1 VLPFRHIAIEGPIG
15 VGKSSLAR
23 RLAEHLGARLFLE
36 RPQDNPY
43 LERFYRAGT
52 DDLQANPYA
61 LPTQLFFLFQRLE
74 QMRELAQPGMFDE
87 SLESAPRQA
96 QAVATPQGG
105 ESTLGQAGDALVS
118 DFLFAK
124 DALFARLTL
133 ADEDHLLYMQ
143 IYRRYAPQV
152 PQPDLVIWLR
162 AEVPTLLQRIARRG
176 LPMESGIA
184 QDYLAKL
191 SAGYVRLFSEL
202 PGLPV
207 LAIDTDNFN
216 PIDNDAHFEAL
227 IDRLGQF
234 RGPRERWG
242 PAALV

>member
-1 VLPFRHIAIEGPIG
+1 MTGMLPQRFRHIAIEGPIG

-23 RLAEHLGARLFLE
+23 RLAEPLGARLFLE
-36 RPQDNPY
+36 QPQDNPY

-52 DDLQANPYA
+52 DNLQANPYA
-61 LPTQLFFLFQRLE
+61 LPAQLFFLFQRLE

-87 SLESAPRQA
+87 R
-96 QAVATPQGG
+96 
-105 ESTLGQAGDALVS
+105 LVS

-133 ADEDHLLYMQ
+133 ADEDHLLYTQ

-176 LPMESGIA
+176 LAMESRIVP
-184 QDYLAKL
+184 DYLARL
-191 SAGYVRLFSEL
+191 SDGYVRLFSEL
-202 PGLPV
+202 PGVPV
-207 LAIDTDNFN
+207 LAIDTDDFN
-216 PIDNDAHFEAL
+216 PIDNEEHFEAL
-227 IDRLGQF
+227 LDRLAQF

>member
-1 VLPFRHIAIEGPIG
+1 MTGMLPQRFRHIAIEGPIG

-23 RLAEHLGARLFLE
+23 RLAEPLGARLFLE
-36 RPQDNPY
+36 QPQDNPY

-52 DDLQANPYA
+52 DNLQANPYA
-61 LPTQLFFLFQRLE
+61 LPAQLFFLFHRLE

-87 SLESAPRQA
+87 R
-96 QAVATPQGG
+96 
-105 ESTLGQAGDALVS
+105 LVS

-133 ADEDHLLYMQ
+133 ADEDHLLYTQ
-143 IYRRYAPQV
+143 IYRRYAPRV

-176 LPMESGIA
+176 LAMESRIVP
-184 QDYLAKL
+184 DYLARL
-191 SAGYVRLFSEL
+191 SDGYVRLFSEL
-202 PGLPV
+202 PGVPV
-207 LAIDTDNFN
+207 LAIDTDDFN
-216 PIDNDAHFEAL
+216 PIDNEEHFEAL
-227 IDRLGQF
+227 LDRLAQF

>member
-1 VLPFRHIAIEGPIG
+1 MLSQRFRHIAIEGSIG

-52 DDLQANPYA
+52 DSLQANPYA

-87 SLESAPRQA
+87 SL
-96 QAVATPQGG
+96 
-105 ESTLGQAGDALVS
+105 VS

-133 ADEDHLLYMQ
+133 ADEDHLLYTQ

-176 LPMESGIA
+176 LPMENGIA
-184 QDYLAKL
+184 PDYLSRL

-207 LAIDTDNFN
+207 LAIDTDDFN
-216 PIDNDAHFEAL
+216 PIDNHVHFDAL

-234 RGPRERWG
+234 QGPRERWG

>member
-1 VLPFRHIAIEGPIG
+1 MTGMLPQRFRHIAIEGPIG

-23 RLAEHLGARLFLE
+23 RLAEPLGARLFLE
-36 RPQDNPY
+36 QPQDNPY

-52 DDLQANPYA
+52 DNLQANPYA

-87 SLESAPRQA
+87 R
-96 QAVATPQGG
+96 
-105 ESTLGQAGDALVS
+105 LVS

-133 ADEDHLLYMQ
+133 ADEDHLLYTQ

-176 LPMESGIA
+176 LAMEGGIA
-184 QDYLAKL
+184 PDYLARL

-202 PGLPV
+202 PGVPV
-207 LAIDTDNFN
+207 LAIDTDDFN
-216 PIDNDAHFEAL
+216 PIDNEEHFEAL
-227 IDRLGQF
+227 VDRLAQF
-234 RGPRERWG
+234 RGPRERWA

>member
-1 VLPFRHIAIEGPIG
+1 MLPQRFRHIAIEGPIG

-23 RLAEHLGARLFLE
+23 RLAEPLGARLFLE
-36 RPQDNPY
+36 QPQDNPY

-87 SLESAPRQA
+87 R
-96 QAVATPQGG
+96 
-105 ESTLGQAGDALVS
+105 LVS

-133 ADEDHLLYMQ
+133 ADEDHLLYTQ
-143 IYRRYAPQV
+143 IYRRYAPRV

-162 AEVPTLLQRIARRG
+162 AEGPTLLQRIARRG
-176 LPMESGIA
+176 LAMEGGIA
-184 QDYLAKL
+184 PDYLARL
-191 SAGYVRLFSEL
+191 SEGYVRLFSEL
-202 PGLPV
+202 PGVPV
-207 LAIDTDNFN
+207 LAIDTDDFN
-216 PIDNDAHFEAL
+216 PIDNEEHFEAL
-227 IDRLGQF
+227 VDRLAQF
-234 RGPRERWG
+234 RGPRERWA

>member
-1 VLPFRHIAIEGPIG
+1 MTGMLSQRFRHIAIEGPIG

-23 RLAEHLGARLFLE
+23 RLADPLGARLFLE
-36 RPQDNPY
+36 QPQDNPY

-87 SLESAPRQA
+87 R
-96 QAVATPQGG
+96 
-105 ESTLGQAGDALVS
+105 LVS

-133 ADEDHLLYMQ
+133 ADEDHLLYTQ
-143 IYRRYAPQV
+143 IYRRYAPRI

-162 AEVPTLLQRIARRG
+162 AEVPTLQQRIARRG
-176 LPMESGIA
+176 LAMEGGIA
-184 QDYLAKL
+184 PDYLARL
-191 SAGYVRLFSEL
+191 AAGYVRLFSEL
-202 PGLPV
+202 PGVPV
-207 LAIDTDNFN
+207 LAIDTDDFN
-216 PIDNDAHFEAL
+216 PIDNEEHFEAL
-227 IDRLGQF
+227 IDRLEQF

>member
-1 VLPFRHIAIEGPIG
+1 MAGSLPAALPAQFRHIAIEGPIG

-52 DDLQANPYA
+52 ERLHDNPYA

-74 QMRELAQPGMFDE
+74 QMRELAQPGMFDG
-87 SLESAPRQA
+87 L
-96 QAVATPQGG
+96 
-105 ESTLGQAGDALVS
+105 LVS

-133 ADEDHLLYMQ
+133 GDEDHLLYTQ

-152 PQPDLVIWLR
+152 PQPDLVVWLR
-162 AEVPTLLQRIARRG
+162 ADVGSLKQRIARRG
-176 LPMESGIA
+176 LAMEQDIA
-184 QDYLAKL
+184 GDYLERL
-191 SAGYVRLFSEL
+191 SEGYVRLFTEL
-202 PGLPV
+202 PRMPV
-207 LAIDTDNFN
+207 LAIDTDGFN
-216 PIDNDAHFEAL
+216 PVDRDADFEAFVQ
-227 IDRLGQF
+227 RLHQF

-242 PAALV
+242 PAALA

>member
-1 VLPFRHIAIEGPIG
+1 MTGMLSQRFRHIAIEGPIG

-23 RLAEHLGARLFLE
+23 RLAELLGAKLFLE
-36 RPQDNPY
+36 QPQDNPY

-74 QMRELAQPGMFDE
+74 QMRELALPGMFDE
-87 SLESAPRQA
+87 R
-96 QAVATPQGG
+96 
-105 ESTLGQAGDALVS
+105 LVS

-133 ADEDHLLYMQ
+133 ADEDHLLYTQ
-143 IYRRYAPQV
+143 IYRRYAPRM

-162 AEVPTLLQRIARRG
+162 AEVPILLQRIARRG
-176 LPMESGIA
+176 LAMESRIA
-184 QDYLAKL
+184 PEYLARL
-191 SAGYVRLFSEL
+191 SDGYVRLFSEL
-202 PGLPV
+202 PGVPV
-207 LAIDTDNFN
+207 LAIDTDDFN
-216 PIDNDAHFEAL
+216 PIDDDEQFEAL
-227 IDRLGQF
+227 VDRLAQF

-242 PAALV
+242 PGALV

>member
-1 VLPFRHIAIEGPIG
+1 MLSQRFRHIAIEGPIG

-52 DDLQANPYA
+52 DNLQANPYA

-87 SLESAPRQA
+87 SL
-96 QAVATPQGG
+96 
-105 ESTLGQAGDALVS
+105 VS

-133 ADEDHLLYMQ
+133 ADEDHLLYTQ

-176 LPMESGIA
+176 LAMENSIA
-184 QDYLAKL
+184 PDYLARL

-207 LAIDTDNFN
+207 LAIDTDDFN
-216 PIDNDAHFEAL
+216 PIDNDTHFEAL

-234 RGPRERWG
+234 QGPRERWG

>member
-1 VLPFRHIAIEGPIG
+1 MTGMLSQRFRHIAIEGPIG

-23 RLAEHLGARLFLE
+23 RLAELLGAKLFLE
-36 RPQDNPY
+36 QPQDNPY

-87 SLESAPRQA
+87 R
-96 QAVATPQGG
+96 
-105 ESTLGQAGDALVS
+105 LVS

-133 ADEDHLLYMQ
+133 ADEDHLLYTQ
-143 IYRRYAPQV
+143 IYRRYAPRM

-162 AEVPTLLQRIARRG
+162 AEVPILLQRIARRG
-176 LPMESGIA
+176 LAMESRIA
-184 QDYLAKL
+184 PEYLARL
-191 SAGYVRLFSEL
+191 SDGYVRLFSEL
-202 PGLPV
+202 PGVPV
-207 LAIDTDNFN
+207 LAIDTDDFN
-216 PIDNDAHFEAL
+216 PIDDDEQFEAL
-227 IDRLGQF
+227 VDRLAQF

-242 PAALV
+242 PGALV

>member
-1 VLPFRHIAIEGPIG
+1 MLPQRFRHIAIEGPIG

-52 DDLQANPYA
+52 DNLQANPYA
-61 LPTQLFFLFQRLE
+61 LPAQLFFLFQRLE
-74 QMRELAQPGMFDE
+74 QMRELAQPGMFDA
-87 SLESAPRQA
+87 S
-96 QAVATPQGG
+96 
-105 ESTLGQAGDALVS
+105 LVS

-133 ADEDHLLYMQ
+133 ADEDHLLYTQ

-184 QDYLAKL
+184 PDYLARL

-207 LAIDTDNFN
+207 LAIDTDDFN

>member
-1 VLPFRHIAIEGPIG
+1 MTGMLAQRFRHVAIEGPIG

-23 RLAEHLGARLFLE
+23 RLAEPLGARLFLE
-36 RPQDNPY
+36 QPQDNPY

-52 DDLQANPYA
+52 DNLQANPYA

-87 SLESAPRQA
+87 R
-96 QAVATPQGG
+96 
-105 ESTLGQAGDALVS
+105 LVS

-133 ADEDHLLYMQ
+133 ADEDHLLYTQ
-143 IYRRYAPQV
+143 IYRRYAPRI

-176 LPMESGIA
+176 LAMENRIA
-184 QDYLAKL
+184 PDYLVRL
-191 SAGYVRLFSEL
+191 SEGYVRLFSEL
-202 PGLPV
+202 PGVPV
-207 LAIDTDNFN
+207 LAIDTGDFN
-216 PIDNDAHFEAL
+216 PIDNEEHFEAL
-227 IDRLGQF
+227 LDRLAQF
-234 RGPRERWG
+234 QGPRERWG

>member
-1 VLPFRHIAIEGPIG
+1 MLSQRFRHIAIEGPIG

-52 DDLQANPYA
+52 DNLQANPYA

-74 QMRELAQPGMFDE
+74 QMRELAQPGMFDG
-87 SLESAPRQA
+87 R
-96 QAVATPQGG
+96 
-105 ESTLGQAGDALVS
+105 LVS

-133 ADEDHLLYMQ
+133 ADEDHLLYTQ

-162 AEVPTLLQRIARRG
+162 AEVPALQQRIARRG
-176 LPMESGIA
+176 LAMEGSIA
-184 QDYLAKL
+184 PDYLVRL
-191 SAGYVRLFSEL
+191 SSGYVRLFSEL

-207 LAIDTDNFN
+207 LAIDTDDFN

-234 RGPRERWG
+234 QGPRERWG

>member
-1 VLPFRHIAIEGPIG
+1 MTGMLPQRFRHIAIEGPIG

-23 RLAEHLGARLFLE
+23 RLAEPLGARLFLE
-36 RPQDNPY
+36 QPQDNPY

-52 DDLQANPYA
+52 DNLQANPYA

-87 SLESAPRQA
+87 R
-96 QAVATPQGG
+96 
-105 ESTLGQAGDALVS
+105 LVS

-133 ADEDHLLYMQ
+133 ADEDHLLYTQ

-176 LPMESGIA
+176 LAMEGGIA
-184 QDYLAKL
+184 PDYLARL

-202 PGLPV
+202 PGVPV
-207 LAIDTDNFN
+207 LAMDTDDFN
-216 PIDNDAHFEAL
+216 PIDNEEHFEAL
-227 IDRLGQF
+227 VDRLAQF
-234 RGPRERWG
+234 RGPRERWA

>member
-1 VLPFRHIAIEGPIG
+1 MTGMLPQRFRHIAIEGPIG

-23 RLAEHLGARLFLE
+23 RLAVPLGARLFLE
-36 RPQDNPY
+36 QPQDNPY

-74 QMRELAQPGMFDE
+74 QMRELAQPGMFDD
-87 SLESAPRQA
+87 R
-96 QAVATPQGG
+96 
-105 ESTLGQAGDALVS
+105 LVS

-133 ADEDHLLYMQ
+133 ADEDHLLYTQ
-143 IYRRYAPQV
+143 IYRRYAPRM

-162 AEVPTLLQRIARRG
+162 AEVPTLLRRIARRG
-176 LPMESGIA
+176 LAMEGSIEP
-184 QDYLAKL
+184 DYLARL
-191 SAGYVRLFSEL
+191 SVGYVRLFAEL
-202 PGLPV
+202 PGVPV
-207 LAIDTDNFN
+207 LAIDTDDFN
-216 PIDNDAHFEAL
+216 PIDNEEHFEAL
-227 IDRLGQF
+227 VDRLVQF
-234 RGPRERWG
+234 RGPRERWA

>member
-1 VLPFRHIAIEGPIG
+1 MTAMLSQRFRHIAIEGPIG

-23 RLAEHLGARLFLE
+23 RLAEPLGAKLFLE
-36 RPQDNPY
+36 QPQDNPY

-74 QMRELAQPGMFDE
+74 QMRDLAQPGMFDE
-87 SLESAPRQA
+87 R
-96 QAVATPQGG
+96 
-105 ESTLGQAGDALVS
+105 LVS

-133 ADEDHLLYMQ
+133 ADEDHLLYTQ
-143 IYRRYAPQV
+143 IYRRYAPRV

-162 AEVPTLLQRIARRG
+162 AEVPALLQRIARRG
-176 LPMESGIA
+176 LAMERHINP
-184 QDYLAKL
+184 DYLMRL
-191 SAGYVRLFSEL
+191 SDGYVQLFSDL
-202 PGLPV
+202 PGVPV
-207 LAIDTDNFN
+207 LAIDTDDFN
-216 PIDNDAHFEAL
+216 PIDNDEHFEAL
-227 IDRLGQF
+227 VDRLAQF

-242 PAALV
+242 PGALV

>member
-1 VLPFRHIAIEGPIG
+1 MSGMLSQRFRHIAIEGPIG

-23 RLAEHLGARLFLE
+23 RLAEPLGARLFLE
-36 RPQDNPY
+36 QPQDNPY

-52 DDLQANPYA
+52 DNLQANPYA

-87 SLESAPRQA
+87 R
-96 QAVATPQGG
+96 
-105 ESTLGQAGDALVS
+105 LVS

-133 ADEDHLLYMQ
+133 ADEDHLLYTQ
-143 IYRRYAPQV
+143 IYRRYAPRI

-176 LPMESGIA
+176 LAMESRIA
-184 QDYLAKL
+184 PDYLMRL
-191 SAGYVRLFSEL
+191 SDGYVRLFSEL
-202 PGLPV
+202 PGVPV
-207 LAIDTDNFN
+207 LAIDTDDFN
-216 PIDNDAHFEAL
+216 PIDNEEHFEAL
-227 IDRLGQF
+227 LARLAQF

>member
-1 VLPFRHIAIEGPIG
+1 MTGMLPQRFRHIAIEGPIG

-23 RLAEHLGARLFLE
+23 RLAEPLGARLFLE
-36 RPQDNPY
+36 QPQDNPY

-87 SLESAPRQA
+87 R
-96 QAVATPQGG
+96 
-105 ESTLGQAGDALVS
+105 LVS

-133 ADEDHLLYMQ
+133 GDEDHLLYTQ

-176 LPMESGIA
+176 LAMEGGIA
-184 QDYLAKL
+184 PDYLARL
-191 SAGYVRLFSEL
+191 SAGYVRLFAEL
-202 PGLPV
+202 PGVPV
-207 LAIDTDNFN
+207 LAIDTDDFN
-216 PIDNDAHFEAL
+216 PIDNEEHFEAL
-227 IDRLGQF
+227 VDRLAQF
-234 RGPRERWG
+234 RGPRERWA

>member
-1 VLPFRHIAIEGPIG
+1 MTGMLPQRFRHIAIEGPIG

-23 RLAEHLGARLFLE
+23 RLAVPLGARLFLE
-36 RPQDNPY
+36 QPQDNPY

-74 QMRELAQPGMFDE
+74 QMRELAQPGMFDD
-87 SLESAPRQA
+87 R
-96 QAVATPQGG
+96 
-105 ESTLGQAGDALVS
+105 LVS

-133 ADEDHLLYMQ
+133 ADEDHLLYTQ
-143 IYRRYAPQV
+143 IYRRYAPRM

-162 AEVPTLLQRIARRG
+162 AEVPTLLRRIARRG
-176 LPMESGIA
+176 LAMEGSIEP
-184 QDYLAKL
+184 DYLARL
-191 SAGYVRLFSEL
+191 SVGYVRLFAEL
-202 PGLPV
+202 PGVPV
-207 LAIDTDNFN
+207 LAIDTDDFN
-216 PIDNDAHFEAL
+216 PIDNEEHFEAL
-227 IDRLGQF
+227 VDRLAQF
-234 RGPRERWG
+234 RGPRERWA

>member
-1 VLPFRHIAIEGPIG
+1 MTDMLPQRFRHIAIEGPIG

-52 DDLQANPYA
+52 DDLQVNPYA

-74 QMRELAQPGMFDE
+74 QMRELAQPGMFDG
-87 SLESAPRQA
+87 R
-96 QAVATPQGG
+96 
-105 ESTLGQAGDALVS
+105 LVS

-133 ADEDHLLYMQ
+133 ADEDHLLYTQ

-152 PQPDLVIWLR
+152 PQPDLVVWLR
-162 AEVPTLLQRIARRG
+162 AEVPALQQRIARRG
-176 LPMESGIA
+176 LPMESSIA
-184 QDYLAKL
+184 PDYLARL

-207 LAIDTDNFN
+207 LAIDTDDFN

-227 IDRLGQF
+227 VDRLGQF
-234 RGPRERWG
+234 QGPRERWG